1 MDKIVIIKIIFGSLL
16 SLGAFILLLLAY
28 LLFYKYIIQEKRC
41 TAKTKGVVKKYT
53 LGTRGGEN
61 SGIHLP
67 VVSYNVDGKEYKVVG
82 PEYKSYV
89 VITKSGPMNENSEVY
104 KEENQ
109 VLTINRSANS
119 FVEMRGHIMEHIY
132 PVGTKIDVLHSLG
145 IALFLSPP
153 ASEMIPN
160 GTSFAMLFNTLP
172 IRIDALPRSL
182 WISAPE

>member
-1 MDKIVIIKIIFGSLL
+1 MDKILIIKIIFGSLL
-16 SLGAFILLLLAY
+16 SVGAFLLLLLAY

-41 TAKTKGVVKKYT
+41 TEKTKGVVKKYT
-53 LGTRGGEN
+53 LGTRGGEH

-67 VVSYNVDGKEYKVVG
+67 VVSYNVGGKEYKVVG

-132 PVGTKIDVLHSLG
+132 PVGTKIDVFYNPKKPKLAYVKRYCNKKWGFWLMFLSG
-145 IALFLSPP
+145 IAIIIINLLILF
-153 ASEMIPN
+153 
-160 GTSFAMLFNTLP
+160 ML
-172 IRIDALPRSL
+172 
-182 WISAPE
+182 

>member
-1 MDKIVIIKIIFGSLL
+1 MDKIVIIKIVFGSLL
-16 SLGAFILLLLAY
+16 SVGAFILLLLAY

-41 TAKTKGVVKKYT
+41 TEKTKGVVKRYT
-53 LGTRGGEN
+53 LGTRGGEH
-61 SGIHLP
+61 SGVHLP

-132 PVGTKIDVLHSLG
+132 PIGTQIDVFYNPKKPKLAYVKRYCNKKWGFWLMFLSG
-145 IALFLSPP
+145 IAIIIINLLILF
-153 ASEMIPN
+153 
-160 GTSFAMLFNTLP
+160 ML
-172 IRIDALPRSL
+172 
-182 WISAPE
+182 